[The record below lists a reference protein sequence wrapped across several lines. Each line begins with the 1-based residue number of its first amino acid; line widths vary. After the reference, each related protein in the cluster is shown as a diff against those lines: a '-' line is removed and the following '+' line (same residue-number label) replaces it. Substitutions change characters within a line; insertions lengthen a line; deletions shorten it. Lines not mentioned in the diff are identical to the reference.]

1 MLAVPGGIEEDSV
14 TFAPCAK
21 LIDEWV
27 SVTEDEIAA
36 AMVAMLD
43 HHHKVIEGAAG
54 VALAAFLKTHER
66 YRGRPVAVVLCG
78 SNVGTDVLKAVLA
91 TTKPL
96 A

>member
-1 MLAVPGGIEEDSV
+1 MLVFQGGIEEDSI

-36 AMVAMLD
+36 AMICMLD
-43 HHHKVIEGAAG
+43 QHHKIIEGAAG

-66 YRGRPVAVVLCG
+66 YSGRPVAVVLCG
-78 SNVGTDVLKAVLA
+78 SNVGTDVLKAVL
-91 TTKPL
+91 TTAKPL